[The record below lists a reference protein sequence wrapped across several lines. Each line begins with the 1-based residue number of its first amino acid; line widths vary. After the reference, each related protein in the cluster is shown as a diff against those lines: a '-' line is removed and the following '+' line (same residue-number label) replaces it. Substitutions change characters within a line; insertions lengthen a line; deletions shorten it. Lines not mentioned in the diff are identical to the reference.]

1 MWDEEEVMIIE
12 EGEADME
19 DLIREYQENPRP
31 SKETIRLLECY
42 GVGDWRQNEGTDMKR
57 CIRRRV
63 EAELVNQYQKNAE
76 PTKEVKRKLE
86 KQIGDK

>member
-1 MWDEEEVMIIE
+1 
-12 EGEADME
+12 
-19 DLIREYQENPRP
+19 
-31 SKETIRLLECY
+31 
-42 GVGDWRQNEGTDMKR
+42 MKR

-86 KQIGDK
+86 KQIGEYIAVLCHTTPRIFYLS